1 MTRIL
6 LVSRQSLFSSGLQSL
21 LTHQAKV
28 EIVGQEADP
37 AHAIER
43 VKELQ
48 PDVVIVD
55 NDPSAGD
62 SAAFALNVL
71 RAGMKVKV
79 IGLGLKDNA
88 LYIYRKERRIAHGV
102 EDLMEAL
109 ETDLAVSD
117 LASPT
122 ELSEIAIARSR
133 VYGFLGAVYNRM
145 PDEQFAAN
153 LSSPEVGAFLAS
165 LGQMEDDQGDIREG
179 LRLIEVFI
187 RTSRDRPAEELRTR
201 LAVERTKLVRGIKPG
216 YGPPPPYE
224 GVYAATAQEALGQTM
239 TSVRNIYAES
249 GVVLPEEIHDQPDF
263 IGFELDFM
271 RHLTEKEAEA
281 WISNENEEVV
291 NITKKE
297 RAFLEEHILRWI
309 PRFCD
314 LMFEQAQLDFYRGIA
329 RLTKGFVQSEARTTV
344 ELADGACAAQAA

>member
-1 MTRIL
+1 MTRVL

-28 EIVGQEADP
+28 EIVGQEAD
-37 AHAIER
+37 ATRAIER

-55 NDPSAGD
+55 NDPSAD
-62 SAAFALNVL
+62 DPAAFALNIL
-71 RAGMKVKV
+71 KAGIKVKV
-79 IGLGLKDNA
+79 IGLGLRDNA

-102 EDLMEAL
+102 EDLMKAL
-109 ETDLAVSD
+109 ESDLSVSD
-117 LASPT
+117 LVTPA
-122 ELSEIAIARSR
+122 ELSAIATARSR

-145 PDEQFAAN
+145 PNDQFASS
-153 LSSPEVGAFLAS
+153 LSSPEVAAFLAS
-165 LGQMEDDQGDIREG
+165 VGQMEDDPGDMQEG
-179 LRLIEVFI
+179 LRLIEAFI
-187 RTSRDRPAEELRTR
+187 RASKDKPVEQLKTE
-201 LAVERTKLVRGIKPG
+201 LAVDRTKLLRGIKPG

-224 GVYAATAQEALGQTM
+224 GVYAAMAQEALGQTM
-239 TSVRNIYAES
+239 MSVRNIYAES

-281 WISNENEEVV
+281 WANEENEEVV
-291 NITKKE
+291 KIIKKE
-297 RAFLEEHILRWI
+297 RAFLDEHILRWV

-329 RLTKGFVQSEARTTV
+329 RLTKGFVQGEAHTAA
-344 ELADGACAAQAA
+344 ELVDRACAAQAA